1 MFACTPSTR
10 LAVALALLAPAIG
23 ATPPR
28 GAQTAEFRIGNPDG
42 VELTRAHTQGR
53 PLLVVYEDKD
63 SGETNRAFKDE
74 LSKLAKG
81 GAWVKRI
88 TLAAIADVQGYDF
101 WPARGFVKS
110 SIRDEEKKAGTPI
123 YCDWTGTFR
132 QAFQLRSGTST
143 ILLYGR
149 DGRLMHASEGA
160 LDAAQRTEL
169 IGTLRREA
177 SAAESDAAGSK

>member
-1 MFACTPSTR
+1 MFVRTPSTR
-10 LAVALALLAPAIG
+10 LAVGLALLAPAIG

-28 GAQTAEFRIGNPDG
+28 GAAYAEFRLENPDG
-42 VELTRAHTQGR
+42 VALTRAQTQGR

-123 YCDWTGTFR
+123 YCDWTGAFR

-149 DGRLMHASEGA
+149 DGRLQHASEGA
-160 LDAAQRTEL
+160 LDPAQRAEL
-169 IGTLRREA
+169 IAALRREA
-177 SAAESDAAGSK
+177 AALESESTASK

>member
-1 MFACTPSTR
+1 MLLGLVTSAA
-10 LAVALALLAPAIG
+10 LVAA
-23 ATPPR
+23 PPR
-28 GAQTAEFRIGNPDG
+28 GAGLADFRVESPDG
-42 VELTRAHTQGR
+42 VTLTRAMASGK

-88 TLAAIADVQGYDF
+88 TLAAVADVQGYDF
-101 WPARGFVKS
+101 WPARGFVKG

-123 YCDWTGTFR
+123 YCDWTGAFR
-132 QAFQLRSGTST
+132 QAFQLRAGTST

-149 DGRLMHASEGA
+149 DGKLLLASEGA
-160 LDAAQRTEL
+160 LSEAQRGEL
-169 IGTLRREA
+169 LLTLRREA
-177 SAAESDAAGSK
+177 TAPDGDTPAPAK

>member
-1 MFACTPSTR
+1 MRLHLLALT
-10 LAVALALLAPAIG
+10 LAVPASLF
-23 ATPPR
+23 AAPPR
-28 GAQTAEFRIGNPDG
+28 GAGVAEFRVENPDG
-42 VELTRAHTQGR
+42 VTLTRAQASGR

-88 TLAAIADVQGYDF
+88 TLAAVADVQSYDF

-110 SIRDEEKKAGTPI
+110 SIRDEEKKSGTPI
-123 YCDWTGTFR
+123 YCDWTGAFR
-132 QAFQLRSGTST
+132 QAFQLRAGTST

-149 DGRLMHASEGA
+149 DGKLLLASEGA
-160 LDAAQRTEL
+160 LTEAQRTEL
-169 IGTLRREA
+169 ILTLRREA
-177 SAAESDAAGSK
+177 TATESDGPSAAK